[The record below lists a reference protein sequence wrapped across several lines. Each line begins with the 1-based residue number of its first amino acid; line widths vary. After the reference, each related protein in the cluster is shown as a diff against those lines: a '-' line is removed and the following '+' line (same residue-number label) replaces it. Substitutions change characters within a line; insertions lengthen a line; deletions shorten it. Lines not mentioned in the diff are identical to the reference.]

1 MSIVS
6 CIYIMCGAVVLLAAA
21 AVLGSRQSTALPVPA
36 AAVVNNNGTLTAAK
50 DEGGENYAWLD
61 PSSVTVAAFFLFFLL
76 ALGTLIVALVKCCW

>member
-1 MSIVS
+1 MSIVT
-6 CIYIMCGAVVLLAAA
+6 CFYIMSGAVVLLAAG
-21 AVLGSRQSTALPVPA
+21 AVLGSRQSTALPVPPPT
-36 AAVVNNNGTLTAAK
+36 VVNNGTLTAAK

>member
-6 CIYIMCGAVVLLAAA
+6 CLYIMCGAVVLLAAA

-36 AAVVNNNGTLTAAK
+36 AAVVNNNGTFTAAK
-50 DEGGENYAWLD
+50 DESDENSVWLG

-76 ALGTLIVALVKCCW
+76 ALGTLTVALTKCCW